1 MTRQELMTIA
11 RAACNARS
19 MRGALRV
26 LNRAAKTI
34 PRRLSSDPHYHKTW
48 HGCFD
53 RLIDGL
59 KAGRP
64 AYAIF
69 SLSGNRKLPFASFSS
84 VPIVDCPGYGECGQW
99 CYSFKAWMY
108 PSAYCRQLQ
117 NSLLLRFGSHLVRAA
132 FRQLPHGSTIR
143 LYVDGD
149 FRSIGCVAMWMRL
162 LHSRPDLAAYGYS
175 KSWRELLEYHDRC
188 NGAWPSNYVLNLS
201 CGGDL
206 DPNHPPSNI
215 NAAAWRLASTKWV
228 DRMLSLP
235 ITRGWFVSAPI
246 DLNGLAAGFK
256 RYDDSAYHA
265 RVRDYLREHHGK
277 RSASCGGRCGEC
289 GNGKPWCADD
299 RLVNLTI
306 GIGTH

>member
-1 MTRQELMTIA
+1 MTRTELLSIA
-11 RAACNARS
+11 QRACKARS
-19 MRGALRV
+19 LRGALRV
-26 LNRAAKTI
+26 LRNARDRMPIK
-34 PRRLSSDPHYHKTW
+34 RGQHYHKTW
-48 HGCFD
+48 HGCLT

-84 VPIVDCPGYGECGQW
+84 LPIIDCPGYGECGTW

-117 NSLLLRFGSHLVRAA
+117 NSLLLRFGSHHIRAA
-132 FRQLPHGSTIR
+132 FRALPHGSTIR

-149 FRSIGCVAMWMRL
+149 FMSVGCVFMWMSL
-162 LHSRPDLAAYGYS
+162 LISRPDLRAYGYS
-175 KSWRELLEYHDRC
+175 KSWRELLAYHDRC
-188 NGAWPSNYVLNLS
+188 KGAWPRNYVLNLS
-201 CGGDL
+201 TGG
-206 DPNHPPSNI
+206 N
-215 NAAAWRLASTKWV
+215 LATDQRSI

-246 DLNGLAAGFK
+246 DVTGLAPGFK
-256 RYDDSAYHA
+256 RYQDPDYHV
-265 RVRDYLREHHGK
+265 RVRDYLRAQHGK
-277 RSASCGGRCGEC
+277 RSASCGGLCDKC

>member
-1 MTRQELMTIA
+1 MTRAELLPIA
-11 RAACNARS
+11 QRACQARS

-26 LNRAAKTI
+26 LRNARDRMPIK
-34 PRRLSSDPHYHKTW
+34 RGPHYSKTW
-48 HGCFD
+48 HGSLT
-53 RLIDGL
+53 RMIDGL
-59 KAGRP
+59 KSGQP

-84 VPIVDCPGYGECGQW
+84 VPIIDCPGYGECGTW
-99 CYSFKAWMY
+99 CYSFKSWMY

-132 FRQLPHGSTIR
+132 FRALPHGSTIR

-149 FRSIGCVAMWMRL
+149 FCSVGCVAMWMCS
-162 LHSRPDLAAYGYS
+162 LHSRPDLSAYGYS
-175 KSWRELLEYHDRC
+175 KSWRELLAYHDRC
-188 NGAWPSNYVLNLS
+188 GGAWPRNYVLNLS
-201 CGGDL
+201 TGGNL
-206 DPNHPPSNI
+206 DTDQRSI
-215 NAAAWRLASTKWV
+215 

-235 ITRGWFVSAPI
+235 ITRGWFISAPI
-246 DLNGLAAGFK
+246 DLNGLAPGFK
-256 RYDDSAYHA
+256 RYQDPDYHA

-277 RSASCGGRCGEC
+277 RSASCGGLCDRC

-299 RLVNLTI
+299 KLVGLTI